1 MTTRPESAATPSGFF
16 VLRTPLLPYALLR
29 ELTADLTA
37 PRATTDDDLTRALAS
52 DRARV
57 TARLRELAMD
67 PIVREAIFIASP
79 SLDEALSLWLG
90 DVSSTRAQGVAEV
103 LLRYV
108 GRMTARATPFGLF
121 SGYTLGSFAR
131 ETRIE
136 LAPRERYR
144 RSTRL
149 DMHYL
154 SALCDALE
162 RDPAV
167 RATRVFRPSTGL
179 YPVAGQLRYAE
190 ARTDP
195 RTRERSYHLVSVER
209 SAALDTL
216 LARAKH
222 GARPSEL
229 VEALV
234 ASDATLDREEAEAF
248 VEVVIDSQILV
259 SDLAPTITGDESV
272 EGVLCALDA
281 SEVTRETAAR
291 LRSVRESV
299 ATLDAG
305 LGEVPSRYGEVA
317 DELRA
322 LPAEVELARLFQ
334 VDLCKPAVACELGRA
349 AQRELDNTVRLLA
362 HLATPGEYDRLRKF
376 REAFV
381 ERYEGRTV
389 PLAEALDEESGVGF
403 AGENEGGFDPAP
415 LLDGLDFQGG
425 VAAPKV
431 TYGARAAHLARG
443 LARAQSSRSLVW
455 ELDDDDLDVLSLKES
470 PELPVS
476 FALLASIVARS
487 GEAVERG
494 EFHLV
499 VQGMAGPSGA
509 NLLGRFCHAD
519 PALQAQVE
527 AYLREEEKRV
537 PSEGAIFA
545 EVVHLPEGRLGN
557 ILCRP
562 RLRAYEIPYLGRA
575 SADDDHLLPI
585 TDLRVTV
592 RGKRVILSSERL
604 GCEVVPRLTSA
615 HNHPSAELALYRFL
629 CALQFE
635 GQTHAFG
642 WTWGPHTNASFLPRV
657 ARGRVVL
664 SLARWNLDV
673 RDLHP
678 LAGLRGVTL
687 YRAVQT
693 LREALGLPRF
703 VGLVDRDHVLPL
715 DLDSVMHVESL
726 AQAARTMTKVS
737 LVETLSEGGLVA
749 HGPEGSF
756 VHELVVPYVRGVSRS
771 PPARFAT
778 PSAVTVKRTFA
789 PGSEW
794 LYAKLYTGTAG
805 ADKVLTEVIAPWI
818 GGLRAEGALDRWFFL
833 RYADP
838 RWHVRVR
845 VRADSERVRSVV
857 LPRLHEAVA
866 PWLDDGRVVKMAL
879 DTYEREVE
887 RYGGDAGIE
896 LAEKVFQADS
906 DAALAILGGLDADG
920 GSDARWRLVL
930 RGMHLLLTDLG
941 LDLDARHRAVSA
953 LRDSFAAEHATGAS
967 FDKQLGAKFRA
978 ERASLEASLTVGTGV
993 DHPLDAGFAM
1003 LDARSA
1009 ALAETVTELRERAK
1023 TGRLSVTRIELAQS
1037 FVHLHANRVLRA
1049 EHRAHELVLFDF
1061 LARIYQSERARG
1073 KGG

>member
-16 VLRTPLLPYALLR
+16 MLRTPLMPYALLR
-29 ELTADLTA
+29 ELTADLAA
-37 PRATTDDDLTRALAS
+37 PRATTDDELTRALAS
-52 DRARV
+52 DRERV
-57 TARLRELAMD
+57 AARLRELATD
-67 PIVREAIFIASP
+67 PVVREAVFVASP
-79 SLDEALSLWLG
+79 SLDEALSVWLG
-90 DVSSTRAQGVAEV
+90 DATSPRAQGVAEA

-108 GRMTARATPFGLF
+108 GRMAARATPFGLF

-131 ETRIE
+131 ETRVE
-136 LAPRERYR
+136 LAPRGHYR

-179 YPVAGQLRYAE
+179 YPAAGQLRYAE

-195 RTRERSYHLVSVER
+195 RTRARSYHLVSVER
-209 SAALDTL
+209 SPALDAVLT
-216 LARAKH
+216 RAKH

-229 VEALV
+229 VEALL
-234 ASDATLDREEAEAF
+234 ASGATLDREEAVAF

-259 SDLAPTITGDESV
+259 SDLAPTLTGDEPL
-272 EGVLCALDA
+272 EGVLRALDA
-281 SEVTRETAAR
+281 SEVTREAAAR
-291 LRSVRESV
+291 LRSARESV
-299 ATLDAG
+299 ATLDAV
-305 LGEVPSRYGEVA
+305 LGEVPSRYREVA

-322 LPAEVELARLFQ
+322 LPAEVEVARLFQ

-349 AQRELDNTVRLLA
+349 AQRELDNAVRLLA
-362 HLATPGEYDRLRKF
+362 RLAAPGEYDPLRRF

-425 VAAPKV
+425 AAAPKV

-443 LARAQSSRSLVW
+443 LSRAQSSRSLTW
-455 ELDDDDLDVLSLKES
+455 ELDDSDLDALSLKET

-476 FALLASIVARS
+476 FALLAEVVARS
-487 GEAVERG
+487 DEAVERG
-494 EFHLV
+494 DFHV
-499 VQGMAGPSGA
+499 VVRGMVGPSGA

-519 PALQAQVE
+519 PALRAHVE

-537 PSEGAIFA
+537 PSAGAVFA

-575 SADDDHLLPI
+575 GADDDHLLPI

-592 RGKRVILSSERL
+592 RGRRVVLSSERL

-615 HNHPSAELALYRFL
+615 HNHPAAELALYRFL

-642 WTWGPHTNASFLPRV
+642 WAWGPHASAPFLPRV
-657 ARGRVVL
+657 TRGRLIL
-664 SLARWNLDV
+664 SLARWNLDAH
-673 RDLHP
+673 DLRP
-678 LAGLRGVTL
+678 LAGLRGTAL
-687 YRAVQT
+687 YRSLQA
-693 LREALGLPRF
+693 LRQALGLPRF
-703 VGLVDRDHVLPL
+703 VGLVDGDHVLPL
-715 DLDSVMHVESL
+715 DLDSVLHVESL
-726 AQAARTMTKVS
+726 AQIARSTAKVS
-737 LVETLSEGGLVA
+737 LVETLTDEGLVA
-749 HGPEGSF
+749 RGPEGGF
-756 VHELVVPYVRGVSRS
+756 VHELVVPYVRGMRAS
-771 PPARFAT
+771 PPAPFAA
-778 PSAVTVKRTFA
+778 PRAVTVKRTFA

-805 ADKVLTEVIAPWI
+805 ADRVLTELIAPWVA
-818 GGLRAEGALDRWFFL
+818 GLRRDGALDRWFFL

-845 VRADSERVRSVV
+845 VRADAERVRSVV

-866 PWLDDGRVVKMAL
+866 PWLEDGCVVKVSL

-896 LAEKVFQADS
+896 LAEAVFEADS
-906 DAALAILGGLDADG
+906 DASLAIVGELAAEGGA
-920 GSDARWRLVL
+920 DARWRLAL
-930 RGMHLLLTDLG
+930 RGMHLLLTDFG

-953 LRDSFAAEHATGAS
+953 LRQSFGTEHATGAS
-967 FDKQLGAKFRA
+967 FEKQLGAKFRS
-978 ERASLEASLTVGTGV
+978 ERASVEALLTTSAG
-993 DHPLDAGFAM
+993 AGFAM
-1003 LDARSA
+1003 LGARSEAIATA
-1009 ALAETVTELRERAK
+1009 AEELRERARA
-1023 TGRLSVTRIELAQS
+1023 GRLSVTTTELAQS
-1037 FVHLHANRVLRA
+1037 FLHLHANRVLRA
-1049 EHRAHELVLFDF
+1049 EHRAQELVLYDF
-1061 LARIYQSERARG
+1061 LTRIYQSERARRR
-1073 KGG
+1073 GGTA